1 MDGRGAEPLPWT
13 RNRGASTNLVV
24 APVLRQPAP
33 EAIRRLKHE
42 YSLLKS
48 LDLDCALKPLRLKMQ
63 LHMVE
68 SALLEAIQTGLECL
82 QMFDVVMP
90 VQPTRQDVQIEY
102 DKVWLNLGVRPIE
115 SLIDL
120 PLMTNSEMQTVMSVL
135 SIFFRP
141 AYLVDTNLTQLIVC
155 YMVNISLT
163 HGTTEASAHGYVGF
177 GLFLGPVF
185 HRYHDGDRFAE
196 LAIRLIEKHQFSA
209 WTSDTY
215 LLSQMVVVWT
225 RPLAVAVEFL
235 RRSFRAAVESGD
247 VVLACYSLEH
257 MVTDMLARGDNL
269 DQLWLESEKA
279 LDFAQKAKFLQV
291 VNILTSTQAFVQG
304 MRGSDVSVSSLAG
317 EEVNPPGL
325 ELSED
330 SAPVAVCFGLIL
342 KLRTRLMSGQ
352 YEAAVAVAREIE
364 PLLWSAQCHI
374 QAADYYYYAALAT
387 AAMIGPSAAGSSR
400 STKALKQCLTKLS
413 EWAEV
418 HPPTFFDKYALVSAE
433 VSRIEGRDPEAMRLY
448 EDAILSAGKHGFIQ
462 NEAIGNEVAARFYL
476 DRGYETTAHA
486 YFRNAHRCYLR
497 WGASSKVDQMEQELS
512 GLADL
517 PLISPPNS
525 MGAPVDQLDLQTVV
539 KISQAVSSEIVLETL
554 TQTLMR
560 ITVEHAGAERGLLIL
575 QQGEEYRIEA
585 EAKVGP
591 SGVGVQLRHAPTSP
605 SELPESLLRYVI
617 RSQESLILDDASS
630 ETLFSQDPYVL
641 QKQPRSVLCLPLI
654 KRTDLI
660 GALYLENN
668 LAPRVFTPKRL
679 ALLQLLTSQATIS
692 LDHARLYAEAKR
704 AEELQAAMA
713 REREIFAQQRVA
725 QLAKANAALRGLL
738 DELASVPQ
746 LDEFIGQ
753 VMAAITGQLGAA
765 SSVLALVRPDDQT
778 MVPELMYQDGRVR
791 RRDKLGFSKHL
802 SALKLD
808 EIAPASLDQPISVLR
823 LDSPQAMLIPE
834 GRRAHL
840 IAEGIKAVLIIPLSS
855 KGQVNGMLSFRFKD
869 DRHLQEEELEIAR
882 ALATQASLAIQ
893 LTQLARTARE
903 SAVLEER
910 NRLAGEIHDSLAQ
923 SFAGISMQLSAAGR
937 AMARKSKDAWGHVE
951 RANELAR
958 FGLSEARR
966 SALSLRSNIIEE
978 LGLIEALRKLT
989 ERSNIP
995 GLISCAF
1002 QAGRVD
1008 EKALSPQVQQDLLR
1022 IAQEAIGNALRHA
1035 QPSEIKVSL
1044 RGNQSNLVLRVT
1056 DNGSGLA
1063 RAGLLSEGQGFGFA
1077 NMRERAKN
1085 LGAAL
1090 HIQSKLGHGTSVIVR
1105 LRMADWSIGRGRT
1118 PL

>member
-1 MDGRGAEPLPWT
+1 
-13 RNRGASTNLVV
+13 
-24 APVLRQPAP
+24 
-33 EAIRRLKHE
+33 
-42 YSLLKS
+42 
-48 LDLDCALKPLRLKMQ
+48 
-63 LHMVE
+63 
-68 SALLEAIQTGLECL
+68 
-82 QMFDVVMP
+82 
-90 VQPTRQDVQIEY
+90 
-102 DKVWLNLGVRPIE
+102 
-115 SLIDL
+115 
-120 PLMTNSEMQTVMSVL
+120 
-135 SIFFRP
+135 
-141 AYLVDTNLTQLIVC
+141 
-155 YMVNISLT
+155 
-163 HGTTEASAHGYVGF
+163 
-177 GLFLGPVF
+177 
-185 HRYHDGDRFAE
+185 
-196 LAIRLIEKHQFSA
+196 
-209 WTSDTY
+209 
-215 LLSQMVVVWT
+215 
-225 RPLAVAVEFL
+225 
-235 RRSFRAAVESGD
+235 
-247 VVLACYSLEH
+247 
-257 MVTDMLARGDNL
+257 
-269 DQLWLESEKA
+269 
-279 LDFAQKAKFLQV
+279 
-291 VNILTSTQAFVQG
+291 
-304 MRGSDVSVSSLAG
+304 
-317 EEVNPPGL
+317 
-325 ELSED
+325 
-330 SAPVAVCFGLIL
+330 
-342 KLRTRLMSGQ
+342 
-352 YEAAVAVAREIE
+352 
-364 PLLWSAQCHI
+364 
-374 QAADYYYYAALAT
+374 
-387 AAMIGPSAAGSSR
+387 
-400 STKALKQCLTKLS
+400 
-413 EWAEV
+413 
-418 HPPTFFDKYALVSAE
+418 
-433 VSRIEGRDPEAMRLY
+433 
-448 EDAILSAGKHGFIQ
+448 
-462 NEAIGNEVAARFYL
+462 
-476 DRGYETTAHA
+476 
-486 YFRNAHRCYLR
+486 
-497 WGASSKVDQMEQELS
+497 
-512 GLADL
+512 
-517 PLISPPNS
+517 
-525 MGAPVDQLDLQTVV
+525 
-539 KISQAVSSEIVLETL
+539 VLEKL

-591 SGVGVQLRHAPTSP
+591 SGVEVQLRHAPTSP

-630 ETLFSQDPYVL
+630 QTLFSQDPYVL

-778 MVPELMYQDGRVR
+778 MVPELMYQDGRVK
-791 RRDKLGFSKHL
+791 RRDKLGFPKHL
-802 SALKLD
+802 SPLKLD

-823 LDSPQAMLIPE
+823 LDSPLTMQIPE
-834 GRRAHL
+834 RTRTYL

-978 LGLIEALRKLT
+978 SGLIEALRKLT

-995 GLISCAF
+995 GLISCSF
-1002 QAGRVD
+1002 QASRVD
-1008 EKALSPQVQQDLLR
+1008 ERALSPQVQQDLLR
-1022 IAQEAIGNALRHA
+1022 IAQEAISNALRHA

-1063 RAGLLSEGQGFGFA
+1063 RTRLSERHGFGFA
-1077 NMRERAKN
+1077 NMSARAKN

-1090 HIQSKLGHGTSVIVR
+1090 DIESKPGHGTSVIVR
-1105 LRMADWSIGRGRT
+1105 LRMADWSIGRGRN